1 MKEKDSKET
10 IQNIYIGLRTSLA
23 RAVMGI
29 VPPRE
34 VEDIV
39 QETYVRV
46 CQVKHPEDIRQP
58 RSYLF
63 RTARNLALDYLKRSE
78 TKYTESMDE
87 QDIDTLIEGRSDD
100 DSTFDQVASNEEFA
114 LFCEAVRHLPVKCR
128 RVFVLKKVYGYTQI
142 EIARELDISI
152 GTVEKHISQ
161 GIKRCTYFMQH
172 HDTQHHNKEHHTKEH
187 HNKEHHNNI
196 QKTGRGQQPKNSAAT
211 SLTERAPK
219 GPRS

>member
-10 IQNIYIGLRTSLA
+10 IQSIYIGLRTSLA

-78 TKYTESMDE
+78 TKYTEGMDE
-87 QDIDTLIEGRSDD
+87 QDIDTLIDVRSGD
-100 DSTFDQVASNEEFA
+100 DSTFEQVASNEEFA

-142 EIARELDISI
+142 EIARKLDISI
-152 GTVEKHISQ
+152 GTVEKHIGQ
-161 GIKRCTYFMQH
+161 GIKRCTYFMQ
-172 HDTQHHNKEHHTKEH
+172 QHNKKGD
-187 HNKEHHNNI
+187 
-196 QKTGRGQQPKNSAAT
+196 TGRGQQQHNSAVI
-211 SLTERAPK
+211 SLSERAPK
-219 GPRS
+219 GPNHE

>member
-1 MKEKDSKET
+1 MKKKDDKDS
-10 IQNIYIGLRTSLA
+10 IQNIFLGLRSSLA
-23 RAVMGI
+23 RAVMGL

-46 CQVKHPEDIRQP
+46 CQIKRPQDIRQP

-63 RTARNLALDYLKRSE
+63 RTARNLALDYLKRSD
-78 TKYTESMDE
+78 TKLTDGMDE
-87 QDIDTLIEGRSDD
+87 QDMDSLIDHSKGD
-100 DSTFDQVASNEEFA
+100 DSTFEQVASNEEFA

-128 RVFVLKKVYGYTQI
+128 RVFVMKKVYGYSQI
-142 EIARELDISI
+142 EIARKLKISI

-161 GIKRCTYFMQH
+161 GIKRSTYFMQ
-172 HDTQHHNKEHHTKEH
+172 QHHNSQ
-187 HNKEHHNNI
+187 NNS
-196 QKTGRGQQPKNSAAT
+196 QDHGEKSRGSQQPNRAPI
-211 SLTERAPK
+211 SLADRAPK

>member
-10 IQNIYIGLRTSLA
+10 IQSIYIGLRTSLA

-87 QDIDTLIEGRSDD
+87 QDIDTLIEGRSGD

-142 EIARELDISI
+142 EIARKLDISI

-161 GIKRCTYFMQH
+161 GIKRCTYFMQQH
-172 HDTQHHNKEHHTKEH
+172 NMQHHNKMGD
-187 HNKEHHNNI
+187 
-196 QKTGRGQQPKNSAAT
+196 TGRGQQQHNSAVI
-211 SLTERAPK
+211 SLSERAPK
-219 GPRS
+219 GPQP

>member
-1 MKEKDSKET
+1 LKEKDDKES
-10 IQNIYIGLRTSLA
+10 IQSIFMGMRGSLA
-23 RAVMGI
+23 RAVMGL

-46 CQVKHPEDIRQP
+46 CQIKRPEDIRQP

-63 RTARNLALDYLKRSE
+63 RTARNLALDYLKRWDNKL
-78 TKYTESMDE
+78 TDGMDE
-87 QDIDTLIEGRSDD
+87 QAIENLIDHSRGD
-100 DSTFDQVASNEEFA
+100 DSTFDQIASNEEFA

-128 RVFVLKKVYGYTQI
+128 RVFVMKKVYGYSQI
-142 EIARELDISI
+142 EIARKLKISM

-161 GIKRCTYFMQH
+161 GIKRCTYFMQ
-172 HDTQHHNKEHHTKEH
+172 Q
-187 HNKEHHNNI
+187 HNNAD
-196 QKTGRGQQPKNSAAT
+196 QDSEEQQQLQCAPT
-211 SLTERAPK
+211 SPTDCAK

>member
-1 MKEKDSKET
+1 MKDRDSSES
-10 IQNIYIGLRTSLA
+10 IQSIFISLRSSLA
-23 RAVMGI
+23 RAVMGL

-46 CQVKHPEDIRQP
+46 CQIKRPDAIRQP

-63 RTARNLALDYLKRSE
+63 RTARNLALDYLKRAD
-78 TKYTESMDE
+78 TKLTDGIDE
-87 QDIDTLIEGRSDD
+87 QDLNNLIDHSKGD
-100 DSTFDQVASNEEFA
+100 DSTFEQVASNEEFA

-128 RVFVLKKVYGYTQI
+128 RVFVMKKVYGYSQI
-142 EIARELDISI
+142 EIAKKLNISI

-161 GIKRCTYFMQH
+161 GIKRCTYFMQ
-172 HDTQHHNKEHHTKEH
+172 QHHSSSH
-187 HNKEHHNNI
+187 HNPA
-196 QKTGRGQQPKNSAAT
+196 QTATPGGQPNSAVI
-211 SLTERAPK
+211 SLADRAPR

>member
-1 MKEKDSKET
+1 MKGNNGRET
-10 IQNIYIGLRTSLA
+10 IQTIYLGLRTSLA
-23 RAVMGI
+23 RAIMGI

-46 CQVKHPEDIRQP
+46 CQIKHPENIRQP

-78 TKYTESMDE
+78 TKYTEGMDE
-87 QDIDTLIEGRSDD
+87 QDIDALVEGRNED
-100 DSTFDQVASNEEFA
+100 DSTFEQVASNEEFA

-128 RVFVLKKVYGYTQI
+128 RVFVLKKVYGFTQI
-142 EIARELDISI
+142 EIARELNISI

-161 GIKRCTYFMQH
+161 GIKRCTYFMQL
-172 HDTQHHNKEHHTKEH
+172 NKH
-187 HNKEHHNNI
+187 
-196 QKTGRGQQPKNSAAT
+196 QADQSARGQYKQAAGN
-211 SLTERAPK
+211 LAEHAPK

>member
-1 MKEKDSKET
+1 MKENNGKET
-10 IQNIYIGLRTSLA
+10 ILNIYIGLRSSLA

-46 CQVKHPEDIRQP
+46 CQIKRPQDIRQP

-63 RTARNLALDYLKRSE
+63 RTARNLALDYLKRAD
-78 TKYTESMDE
+78 TKLTDGMDE
-87 QDIDTLIEGRSDD
+87 QGMDSLLDTSRGD
-100 DSTFDQVASNEEFA
+100 DSTFEQVASNEEFA

-128 RVFVLKKVYGYTQI
+128 RVFVLKKVYGYSQI
-142 EIARELDISI
+142 EIAKKLNISI

-161 GIKRCTYFMQH
+161 GIKRCAYFMQ
-172 HDTQHHNKEHHTKEH
+172 QHNKPEQGT
-187 HNKEHHNNI
+187 
-196 QKTGRGQQPKNSAAT
+196 QQGVKQRVQPNSAII
-211 SLTERAPK
+211 SLADRAPR

>member
-1 MKEKDSKET
+1 MKENNGKET
-10 IQNIYIGLRTSLA
+10 ILNIYIGLRSSLA

-63 RTARNLALDYLKRSE
+63 RTARNLALDYLKRAD
-78 TKYTESMDE
+78 TKLTDGMDE
-87 QDIDTLIEGRSDD
+87 QGMDSLLDTSRGD
-100 DSTFDQVASNEEFA
+100 DSTYDQVASNEEFA

-161 GIKRCTYFMQH
+161 GIKRCTYFMQR
-172 HDTQHHNKEHHTKEH
+172 
-187 HNKEHHNNI
+187 NNHKAD
-196 QKTGRGQQPKNSAAT
+196 QPDRGQYQQAT
-211 SLTERAPK
+211 GNLAERVPK
-219 GPRS
+219 GPQS

>member
-1 MKEKDSKET
+1 MKEKNGKDT
-10 IQNIYIGLRTSLA
+10 IQNIYIGLRSSLA

-46 CQVKHPEDIRQP
+46 CQVKHPEQIRQP

-63 RTARNLALDYLKRSE
+63 RTARNLALDYLKRAE
-78 TKYTESMDE
+78 TKYTDGMDE
-87 QDIDTLIEGRSDD
+87 QDIDSLVDNSADE
-100 DSTFDQVASNEEFA
+100 DSTFDQVASNQEFA

-128 RVFVLKKVYGYTQI
+128 RVFVLKKVYGYSQI
-142 EIARELDISI
+142 EISKSLNISI

-161 GIKRCTYFMQH
+161 GIKRCTYFMQQQ
-172 HDTQHHNKEHHTKEH
+172 DTDSF
-187 HNKEHHNNI
+187 
-196 QKTGRGQQPKNSAAT
+196 RGGGQSHQSTDIKSSAG
-211 SLTERAPK
+211 SI
-219 GPRS
+219 S

>member
-1 MKEKDSKET
+1 
-10 IQNIYIGLRTSLA
+10 
-23 RAVMGI
+23 MGI

-63 RTARNLALDYLKRSE
+63 RTARNLAFDYLKRSE
-78 TKYTESMDE
+78 TKYTEGMDE
-87 QDIDTLIEGRSDD
+87 QDIDTLIEGRSDH

-142 EIARELDISI
+142 EIARELAISI
-152 GTVEKHISQ
+152 GTVEKHISL
-161 GIKRCTYFMQH
+161 GIKRCTYFMQQHNTEH
-172 HDTQHHNKEHHTKEH
+172 HSPEHQKTQHHNRQH
-187 HNKEHHNNI
+187 HNKQHHKI
-196 QKTGRGQQPKNSAAT
+196 IEQTGRGQQQNNSAVI
-211 SLTERAPK
+211 SLAERAPK

>member
-1 MKEKDSKET
+1 MKRSNGRET
-10 IQNIYIGLRTSLA
+10 IQTIYLGLRTSLA
-23 RAVMGI
+23 RAIMGI

-46 CQVKHPEDIRQP
+46 CQIKHPENIRQP

-78 TKYTESMDE
+78 TKYTEGMDE
-87 QDIDTLIEGRSDD
+87 QDIDTLMDGGDAD
-100 DSTFDQVASNEEFA
+100 DSTFEQVASNEEFA

-128 RVFVLKKVYGYTQI
+128 RVFVLKKVYGFTQI
-142 EIARELDISI
+142 EISRELNISI

-172 HDTQHHNKEHHTKEH
+172 
-187 HNKEHHNNI
+187 NN
-196 QKTGRGQQPKNSAAT
+196 QQVGTRVRGHYKQAAGN
-211 SLTERAPK
+211 LAEQAPK
-219 GPRS
+219 GPQS

>member
-1 MKEKDSKET
+1 LKENNGKET

-39 QETYVRV
+39 QETYFRV

-63 RTARNLALDYLKRSE
+63 RTARNLAFDYLKRSE

-114 LFCEAVRHLPVKCR
+114 LFCEAERHLPSNADAY
-128 RVFVLKKVYGYTQI
+128 LYSKK
-142 EIARELDISI
+142 S
-152 GTVEKHISQ
+152 
-161 GIKRCTYFMQH
+161 M
-172 HDTQHHNKEHHTKEH
+172 
-187 HNKEHHNNI
+187 
-196 QKTGRGQQPKNSAAT
+196 AT
-211 SLTERAPK
+211 
-219 GPRS
+219 PR

>member
-1 MKEKDSKET
+1 MKENNGKET
-10 IQNIYIGLRTSLA
+10 IQSIYIGLRTSLA

-46 CQVKHPEDIRQP
+46 CQVKHPENIRQP

-63 RTARNLALDYLKRSE
+63 RTARNLAFDYLKRSE
-78 TKYTESMDE
+78 TKYTDGMDE

-172 HDTQHHNKEHHTKEH
+172 HDTQHQTKEH
-187 HNKEHHNNI
+187 QNNI

>member
-1 MKEKDSKET
+1 MKEKDDKDS
-10 IQNIYIGLRTSLA
+10 IQNIFMGLRSSLA
-23 RAVMGI
+23 RAVMGL

-46 CQVKHPEDIRQP
+46 CQIKRPQDIRQP

-63 RTARNLALDYLKRSE
+63 RTARNLALDYLKRSD
-78 TKYTESMDE
+78 TKLTDGMDE
-87 QDIDTLIEGRSDD
+87 QDMDSLIDHSKGD
-100 DSTFDQVASNEEFA
+100 DSTFEQVASNEEFA

-128 RVFVLKKVYGYTQI
+128 RVFVMKKVYGYSQI
-142 EIARELDISI
+142 EIARKLNISI

-161 GIKRCTYFMQH
+161 GIKRSTYFMQ
-172 HDTQHHNKEHHTKEH
+172 QHHNNSED
-187 HNKEHHNNI
+187 N
-196 QKTGRGQQPKNSAAT
+196 RGPQQPNRAPI
-211 SLTERAPK
+211 SLADRAPK

>member
-1 MKEKDSKET
+1 MKVNNSKET
-10 IQNIYIGLRTSLA
+10 MQSIYIGLRTSLV

-87 QDIDTLIEGRSDD
+87 QDIDTLIDGRSGD

-161 GIKRCTYFMQH
+161 GIKRCTYFMQ
-172 HDTQHHNKEHHTKEH
+172 QSAEEHNKAK
-187 HNKEHHNNI
+187 NN
-196 QKTGRGQQPKNSAAT
+196 GRGQQQNNSAAI
-211 SLTERAPK
+211 SLAEHAAK

>member
-1 MKEKDSKET
+1 M
-10 IQNIYIGLRTSLA
+10 GLRSSLA
-23 RAVMGI
+23 RAVMGL

-46 CQVKHPEDIRQP
+46 CQIKRPDEIRQP

-63 RTARNLALDYLKRSE
+63 RTARNLALDYLKRSDNKL
-78 TKYTESMDE
+78 TDGMDE
-87 QDIDTLIEGRSDD
+87 EDMNSLIDHSKGD
-100 DSTFDQVASNEEFA
+100 DSTFDQVASNQEFA

-128 RVFVLKKVYGYTQI
+128 RVFVMKKVYGYSQI
-142 EIARELDISI
+142 EIAKQLDISI

-161 GIKRCTYFMQH
+161 GIKRCAYFMQ
-172 HDTQHHNKEHHTKEH
+172 QHRNTE
-187 HNKEHHNNI
+187 
-196 QKTGRGQQPKNSAAT
+196 QGGQQQTNNAVISLADRAA
-211 SLTERAPK
+211 R

>member
-1 MKEKDSKET
+1 MKENNGKDT

-46 CQVKHPEDIRQP
+46 CQVKHPENIRQP

-63 RTARNLALDYLKRSE
+63 RTARNLAFDYLKRAE
-78 TKYTESMDE
+78 TKYTDGMDE

-142 EIARELDISI
+142 EIARELNISI

-161 GIKRCTYFMQH
+161 GIQHCTYFMQH
-172 HDTQHHNKEHHTKEH
+172 HNKEHHDTQH

>member
-1 MKEKDSKET
+1 LKENNSKET
-10 IQNIYIGLRTSLA
+10 IQSIYIGLRSSLV

-63 RTARNLALDYLKRSE
+63 RTARNLAFDYLKRSE
-78 TKYTESMDE
+78 TKYTEGMDE
-87 QDIDTLIEGRSDD
+87 QDIDTLIEGRSDH

-142 EIARELDISI
+142 EIARELAISI
-152 GTVEKHISQ
+152 GTVEKHISL
-161 GIKRCTYFMQH
+161 GIKRCTYFMQ
-172 HDTQHHNKEHHTKEH
+172 QHNTEHHSPEH
-187 HNKEHHNNI
+187 HNKQHHKI
-196 QKTGRGQQPKNSAAT
+196 IEQTGRGQQQNNSAVI
-211 SLTERAPK
+211 SLAERAPK